1 MGGDD
6 IGVWI
11 IGRVLHW
18 AETVDLIVIG
28 NNDHA
33 TGMLASG
40 ALDTGAALDQSI
52 FFGIGDSLAALL
64 QEMLNIA
71 KSGLILNGTNST
83 CFEHMVTAK

>member
-18 AETVDLIVIG
+18 TEIVDLIVIG
-28 NNDHA
+28 NNDHD

-40 ALDTGAALDQSI
+40 ALDTSAALNQPVFLS
-52 FFGIGDSLAALL
+52 IGDSLAALL

>member
-1 MGGDD
+1 
-6 IGVWI
+6 
-11 IGRVLHW
+11 
-18 AETVDLIVIG
+18 
-28 NNDHA
+28 
-33 TGMLASG
+33 MLASG